1 MGLLFTFL
9 QGAECSEN
17 HQTKVKLSSSY
28 STLHYFY
35 QKTSSCEH
43 VVFKADHQGSHV
55 EKKKRPLSSNEN
67 FARNLT
73 FAPHKTYIVDTEKG
87 KDDFV
92 LLESVL

>member
-1 MGLLFTFL
+1 MFIAG
-9 QGAECSEN
+9 
-17 HQTKVKLSSSY
+17 H
-28 STLHYFY
+28 H
-35 QKTSSCEH
+35 
-43 VVFKADHQGSHV
+43 GSHV

-73 FAPHKTYIVDTEKG
+73 FAAHKTYIVDTAKG

>member
-1 MGLLFTFL
+1 MLLPL
-9 QGAECSEN
+9 
-17 HQTKVKLSSSY
+17 V
-28 STLHYFY
+28 YFY

-73 FAPHKTYIVDTEKG
+73 FAAHKTYIFDKEEG

-92 LLESVL
+92 LLESIL